1 MRMHGLMRHGLAIL
15 ALAVLAPAAG
25 AAQPTPSQSTAG
37 GTRAKL
43 YYDAY
48 EPVQRLRLRRETCG
62 RTEQAV
68 GAFCVKACQ
77 RGYVAVA
84 GKPVRCRSLTPLP
97 PDHFPGPVRKE
108 MDVATRPAP
117 KPGPSQ
123 NPNRDP

>member
-1 MRMHGLMRHGLAIL
+1 MHGLVMRHGLAIL
-15 ALAVLAPAAG
+15 VLAALATAAG
-25 AAQPTPSQSTAG
+25 AAEPKPPRSNAG
-37 GTRAKL
+37 AAKEKL
-43 YYDAY
+43 YYDTY

-62 RTEQAV
+62 RAEQAV

-97 PDHFPGPVRKE
+97 PGHFPGPVRKE
-108 MDVATRPAP
+108 MNVLPPRPVP

-123 NPNRDP
+123 NPKHGV

>member
-1 MRMHGLMRHGLAIL
+1 MRMQGLMGHGLAI
-15 ALAVLAPAAG
+15 AVLAVLATAAG
-25 AAQPTPSQSTAG
+25 AAQPTPPRNANG
-37 GTRAKL
+37 GAKAKL
-43 YYDAY
+43 YYDTY

-108 MDVATRPAP
+108 MDVLTRPVP

-123 NPNRDP
+123 NPKHGV